1 MHFFPRPRRTEK
13 DLSPGGRLGDI
24 CGPEG
29 RVSGAL
35 MGWGEGAAVC
45 RAALPSGPGGQA
57 CVFGVLLVT

>member
-1 MHFFPRPRRTEK
+1 M
-13 DLSPGGRLGDI
+13 GDI

-45 RAALPSGPGGQA
+45 RDVLPSGRGGQA